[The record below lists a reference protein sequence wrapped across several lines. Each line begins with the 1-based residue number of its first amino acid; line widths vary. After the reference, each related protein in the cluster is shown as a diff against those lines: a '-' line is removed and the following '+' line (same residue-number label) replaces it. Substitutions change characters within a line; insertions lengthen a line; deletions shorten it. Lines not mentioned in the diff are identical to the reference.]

1 MSTATLLLLLFS
13 LLFFAELDV
22 PLVDVLL
29 VVVIVVVVFFI
40 IIIIIILFSTI
51 NCQHEKQSHA
61 LGALSRSVHAVRRKE
76 EQEECAGF
84 CVPSA
89 ALEKPPTIR
98 RKKDDMPD
106 AELEEPAAA

>member
-29 VVVIVVVVFFI
+29 VVVIVVVVFFF

-61 LGALSRSVHAVRRKE
+61 LGALSRSVHAVRKKE
-76 EQEECAGF
+76 EQQECEGF
-84 CVPSA
+84 CVPSG
-89 ALEKPPTIR
+89 ALRKPPTMR
-98 RKKDDMPD
+98 RKNELMPEG
-106 AELEEPAAA
+106 ELDEPAA

>member
-29 VVVIVVVVFFI
+29 VVVIVVVVFFF
-40 IIIIIILFSTI
+40 IILFSTI
-51 NCQHEKQSHA
+51 SCQHESQSH